1 VPIGLTHSIRKVKR
15 SGRGHSPRGLTSSAI
30 GRYLGA
36 VTESN
41 SFWGAMR
48 GCGAALIVLV
58 TLVFVCGV
66 FAVVYYFTT
75 PEGETV
81 AVLPADGRIAA
92 SVEAGPGDTLHFTLS
107 YEFPLGGFG
116 MFDGPAR
123 DNAIDRALRAS
134 SLHVV
139 ATSSSGAVLDARCAP
154 YNGRVGV
161 ESDIMGTRSL
171 SDALTDCVITI
182 PAAGTFSVV
191 GAVTWSPELRA
202 SEEMLEVR
210 RATPS
215 R

>member
-1 VPIGLTHSIRKVKR
+1 M
-15 SGRGHSPRGLTSSAI
+15 
-30 GRYLGA
+30 
-36 VTESN
+36 TESN

-48 GCGAALIVLV
+48 GCGAALLVLV

-171 SDALTDCVITI
+171 SNALTDCVITI
-182 PAAGTFSVV
+182 PSGHVQCRGCRDLVPGCARARDARGPQ
-191 GAVTWSPELRA
+191 GNAVSL
-202 SEEMLEVR
+202 VR
-210 RATPS
+210 RGVLAFLELEAAQ
-215 R
+215 RAC